1 MQRSAVVYRLD
12 KRDLEAKVKQI
23 ENSLK
28 PFIDQ
33 VVTPDPNFSS
43 QIPKGYFKIS
53 YFISWITIIFLIY
66 FQGKSKNAHSLVNI
80 LAESISNFLECANG
94 LCIDYPDVKDDL
106 NQEINKIRDV
116 SQSLLSSAKEFAIE
130 PFSMQKRVY
139 MGSQARILLNSV
151 ARLMAIADMID
162 SLTAHSLID
171 TMFRFLGAMK
181 MAKSEKEFLAH
192 FRAYG
197 ENLRDLLNISPKFIQ
212 VILN

>member
-1 MQRSAVVYRLD
+1 
-12 KRDLEAKVKQI
+12 
-23 ENSLK
+23 
-28 PFIDQ
+28 
-33 VVTPDPNFSS
+33 
-43 QIPKGYFKIS
+43 
-53 YFISWITIIFLIY
+53 
-66 FQGKSKNAHSLVNI
+66 
-80 LAESISNFLECANG
+80 
-94 LCIDYPDVKDDL
+94 
-106 NQEINKIRDV
+106 
-116 SQSLLSSAKEFAIE
+116 
-130 PFSMQKRVY
+130 

-171 TMFRFLGAMK
+171 SMFRFLGAMK